1 MRRTDVL
8 QGIRPMKFEEILE
21 RTRSRES
28 SREAAGLVL
37 GVLADYR
44 PDGTCEDKA
53 GQNAG

>member
-1 MRRTDVL
+1 MRRTGVL

-21 RTRSRES
+21 RTRSRKS
-28 SREAAGLVL
+28 SQEAAGLVP

-53 GQNAG
+53 GQKAG